1 MSSFKRFTILL
12 LSSITFS
19 ACTSYPNGEDV
30 PLEYNTVVILD
41 TIVHADS
48 SNYHINLVKNF
59 DSVVHTFQESEKKIH
74 KLDSVVQ
81 LKCKRKKLTYK

>member
-12 LSSITFS
+12 LSSIVFS
-19 ACTSYPNGEDV
+19 ACTSYPNGEEPPV
-30 PLEYNTVVILD
+30 EYNTVILLD
-41 TIVHADS
+41 TITHSDS
-48 SNYHINLVKNF
+48 SDYHINLVENF

-81 LKCKRKKLTYK
+81 LRCKRKKLTYK